1 MGMSPHSSS
10 TYMLGWLEQST
21 FLPPVKRKN
30 GNTNQGNTFGD
41 YTDDKGNID
50 VNTEDDNNVFRTPPS
65 SSTSSRQQEMPDQ
78 L

>member
-10 TYMLGWLEQST
+10 TYIVGMFRT
-21 FLPPVKRKN
+21 VKRKN

-50 VNTEDDNNVFRTPPS
+50 VNTEDDNNVFRTTPS

>member
-10 TYMLGWLEQST
+10 TYIVGMIRT
-21 FLPPVKRKN
+21 DKRKN
-30 GNTNQGNTFGD
+30 GNNNQGNTIGD

-50 VNTEDDNNVFRTPPS
+50 VNTEDDNNVFRTTPS

>member
-10 TYMLGWLEQST
+10 TYIVGMIRT
-21 FLPPVKRKN
+21 VKRKN

-41 YTDDKGNID
+41 YTDDKGYID
-50 VNTEDDNNVFRTPPS
+50 VNTEDDNNVFRTTPS

>member
-10 TYMLGWLEQST
+10 TYIVGMIRT
-21 FLPPVKRKN
+21 VKRKN

-50 VNTEDDNNVFRTPPS
+50 VNTEDDNNVFRTTPF

>member
-10 TYMLGWLEQST
+10 TYIVGMIRT
-21 FLPPVKRKN
+21 VKRKN

-50 VNTEDDNNVFRTPPS
+50 VNTEDDNNVFRTAPS

>member
-10 TYMLGWLEQST
+10 TYIVGMIRT
-21 FLPPVKRKN
+21 VKRKN

>member
-10 TYMLGWLEQST
+10 TYIVGMIRT
-21 FLPPVKRKN
+21 VKRKN
-30 GNTNQGNTFGD
+30 GNNNQGNTIGD

-50 VNTEDDNNVFRTPPS
+50 VNTEDDNNVFRTTPS

>member
-10 TYMLGWLEQST
+10 TYIVGMIRT
-21 FLPPVKRKN
+21 VKRKN

-50 VNTEDDNNVFRTPPS
+50 VNTEDDNNVFRTTPS

>member
-10 TYMLGWLEQST
+10 TYIVGMIRT
-21 FLPPVKRKN
+21 VKRKN

-50 VNTEDDNNVFRTPPS
+50 VNTEDEKILLKLLDCLLWYIMQSKRYSVDYNCP
-65 SSTSSRQQEMPDQ
+65 
-78 L
+78 